1 MSARSER
8 PAAAMNRGRTAAF
21 VMTLL
26 AALIAIVLLY
36 SMNVGAM
43 RLSPQGVMRTLL
55 GSGTGYQEMILFD
68 FRMPRI
74 VISILIGAGFA
85 ISGCILQGVTRN
97 ALADPGI
104 LGINAGAGL
113 AVILFIAFY
122 ADKSGLPVFG
132 VPLFAFIGAAA
143 TAALIY
149 SLSYVRG
156 EGISPYRMLLNG
168 IAVAA
173 GIVALITVLSIRLDH
188 DDFQFVAIWVAG
200 TIWGS
205 NWKFVLALLPWLLV
219 LIPYAMWKARVL
231 DVLSLGDPAAM
242 GLGAPV
248 ERERLRLYGAAVAL
262 AGACV
267 AVGGG
272 IGFVG
277 LIAPHLARRLVGPQH
292 RFALPASALIGALLL
307 VVSDTLARLILQP
320 TEIPTGIIVAVMG
333 APYFLYLLARS
344 RG

>member
-1 MSARSER
+1 MTVWSER
-8 PAAAMNRGRTAAF
+8 TATRKARGRTAAI

-26 AALIAIVLLY
+26 AALIVIVLLY
-36 SMNVGAM
+36 SMNVGVM
-43 RLSPQGVMRTLL
+43 RLSPLDVVRTLL
-55 GSGTGYQEMILFD
+55 GSGTDRQELILFD
-68 FRMPRI
+68 FRLPRI

-122 ADKSGLPVFG
+122 ADKAALPVFG
-132 VPLFAFIGAAA
+132 VPAFAFIGAAA

-149 SLSYVRG
+149 SLSYVRN

-173 GIVALITVLSIRLDH
+173 GIVAVITVLSIRLDH
-188 DDFQFVAIWVAG
+188 DDYQFVAIWVAG

-205 NWKFVLALLPWLLV
+205 NWKFVLALLPWLIV
-219 LIPYAMWKARVL
+219 LIPYVMWKARVL
-231 DVLSLGDPAAM
+231 DVLSLGDPAAK

-248 ERERLRLYGAAVAL
+248 ERERLWLYGAAIAL

-292 RFALPASALIGALLL
+292 RYALPTAALTGALLL
-307 VVSDTLARLILQP
+307 IVSDTLARLLMKP
-320 TEIPTGIIVAVMG
+320 EIPTGIIVAVMG
-333 APYFLYLLARS
+333 APYFLYLLARARS
-344 RG
+344 